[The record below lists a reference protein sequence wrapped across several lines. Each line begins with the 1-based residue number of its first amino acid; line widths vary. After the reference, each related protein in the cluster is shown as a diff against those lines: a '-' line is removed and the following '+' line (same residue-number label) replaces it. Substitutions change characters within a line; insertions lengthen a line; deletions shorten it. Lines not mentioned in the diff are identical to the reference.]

1 MMKGMGKV
9 YRFTLLQFF
18 KGTANLIFLGFL
30 LVFSLVSIPAATWYS
45 ARTGKTG
52 GGTIFEDAVHERIE
66 EEERRNAASQDGAGG
81 DAPMEG
87 EQDGSAENQMEQDAE
102 EPYDEWEEARSLY
115 REAGLSEEQINL
127 ICTPPITDVLSV
139 SEYQERQKAQQDAEL
154 EEALSEAMEAEEEDT
169 TADAR
174 FVIQYIYAVLVL
186 ILSMF
191 ATTYIIR
198 AMVEEKSSRLVETL
212 LVSVDPLSLIFG
224 KILAVMTYVVA
235 VFAIMIAGMFV
246 SSKLTPLITGRE
258 AINPLVLAMGS
269 QATRLRLGAGSLA
282 IIIISL
288 LLGFLTFALVGA
300 IAGSSCSNM
309 DDVEHANLAAV
320 WILLGGYLVS
330 VMFSAFRGTTVSL
343 VTSLVPILSVFAA
356 PVRYVLGHIDLP
368 VLLLAWLLQAAFA
381 ALLAIVCA
389 RVYRGLI
396 YYRGKRLSL
405 WKMFTMG
412 RKGAKQ

>member
-66 EEERRNAASQDGAGG
+66 EEEKRDAASPDNAGG
-81 DAPMEG
+81 DASMEG
-87 EQDGSAENQMEQDAE
+87 EQDAAAENQMDAE

-139 SEYQERQKAQQDAEL
+139 SEYQQRQKAQQDAEL
-154 EEALSEAMEAEEEDT
+154 EETLSEAMEAEEEDT

-330 VMFSAFRGTTVSL
+330 VMFSAFGGTTVSL